1 MIYLLSSS
9 VIVNILII
17 LLFSVLYFIK
27 DETEPKHKALLSS
40 LSGAALLLY
49 LILFVIISVFG
60 IIIKDIFLS
69 SFVIFAVIPF
79 VIGKMASFETL
90 KKYLLLQIFSF
101 VLSLIFLI
109 IIFP

>member
-1 MIYLLSSS
+1 MIYLLWASL
-9 VIVNILII
+9 VVNILII
-17 LLFSVLYFIK
+17 ILFSVLYFIK
-27 DETEPKHKALLSS
+27 GETEPKQKALRSS

-60 IIIKDIFLS
+60 VIKKDILLFS
-69 SFVIFAVIPF
+69 SLIFAFIPF
-79 VIGKMASFETL
+79 IIGKMASFETL
-90 KKYLLLQIFSF
+90 RKYLILQIFSF